1 MMLLAWQSKPSL
13 QIGLA
18 FDGVAVFSVLLVVV
32 VVVVVVIS
40 LAVVPPFGAQ
50 LPVLM
55 LSTHDGLA
63 TGIFDFI
70 AHFGVRVQRSYR
82 LLLGTTWGHGAG
94 LVDWWIGGLVDGE
107 MGGWGDG
114 WIAAYCRKG
123 AFRFMVRNADFE
135 QPQKPGPAHFFH
147 LDLP

>member
-1 MMLLAWQSKPSL
+1 MRFLSCL
-13 QIGLA
+13 QIFVSHPRA
-18 FDGVAVFSVLLVVV
+18 KWPHARYVQPQPMPEVF
-32 VVVVVVIS
+32 
-40 LAVVPPFGAQ
+40 PN
-50 LPVLM
+50 
-55 LSTHDGLA
+55 
-63 TGIFDFI
+63 
-70 AHFGVRVQRSYR
+70 FGVRVQRSYR